1 MSACVFVPYPENAAL
16 VPRQYDPAVIRARG
30 GRAPSA
36 VVVMSVLAASV
47 LWAGCGGQGNPAAQQ
62 EKAKDAEILN
72 VAISQEMSLIDAYRR
87 AGSLVRDPENRAL
100 MRQFVAQEQEHIDGW
115 TKAMRGVGGQLDA
128 EAEELDYSD
137 VKSEHDYLL
146 FAYTLTSS
154 QVTHFLED
162 VTQLS
167 TRAPQSFAA
176 STAANEAQHLV
187 VLRQMLGA
195 GLSEAVPDSYDT
207 GEVPPPDPEAGAAGP
222 AAPPPGKE

>member
-1 MSACVFVPYPENAAL
+1 M
-16 VPRQYDPAVIRARG
+16 RARG

-36 VVVMSVLAASV
+36 VVVMSVLAAV
-47 LWAGCGGQGNPAAQQ
+47 LWAGCGGQGNPTAQQ

-72 VAISQEMSLIDAYRR
+72 VAISQEMSLIGAYRR
-87 AGSLVRDPENRAL
+87 AGSLVDDPENRSL

-115 TKAMRGVGGQLDA
+115 TKAMRGVGGRLDA

-146 FAYTLTSS
+146 FAYTLTGS

-195 GLSEAVPDSYDT
+195 SLSEAVPDSYDT
-207 GEVPPPDPEAGAAGP
+207 GEVPPPNPEAAATRARR
-222 AAPPPGKE
+222 AASR